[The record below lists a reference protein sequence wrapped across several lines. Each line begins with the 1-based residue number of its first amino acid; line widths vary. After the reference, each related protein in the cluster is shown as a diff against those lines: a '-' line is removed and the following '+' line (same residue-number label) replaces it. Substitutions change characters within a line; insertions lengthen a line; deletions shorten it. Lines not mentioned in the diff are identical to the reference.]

1 MNDETRASRRKLLTM
16 AGGGAALALA
26 GAGAAEA
33 AGTSTVVITNLIN
46 NLSVEITTKKAC
58 CCAGLRRSSS
68 DQYDRLA
75 PVADL
80 HNHVAGSGG
89 VWPRHGRRAYPS
101 ELLGVFLRRG
111 LDDRQACAT
120 FHALTLPHAIS
131 INERA

>member
-58 CCAGLRRSSS
+58 AVQVCA
-68 DQYDRLA
+68 A
-75 PVADL
+75 V
-80 HNHVAGSGG
+80 
-89 VWPRHGRRAYPS
+89 
-101 ELLGVFLRRG
+101 
-111 LDDRQACAT
+111 QAINT
-120 FHALTLPHAIS
+120 IVSPQSLTCTIT
-131 INERA
+131 